1 MDETAPHHQVDLREY
16 LAVLRNRKWT
26 VILVTAL
33 VVAAALAF
41 SYTQTPMYTGK
52 ARLLIRGIPT
62 STGTASIQNLETEG
76 EIIASHPVATLAL
89 EELGLDQAPEEVLR
103 GLDVATAAEESSILT
118 ISYTSSDQEL
128 AASVSNAFANSY
140 IEHKRRQAE
149 AGLEASRASLQAQI
163 DPIEEQLNEINTQLS
178 SPAAEDDPALRATLE
193 TEQAGLS
200 ARLGILQ
207 QRLSDVLATQPQS
220 QITGEVI
227 EPALVPSA
235 PSSPNHTRNGVLAA
249 LLGLALGVGLAFLRE
264 RLDDRLKGR
273 EDLERFTK
281 APVLATIP
289 RFSKSSKQARDIVTI
304 SQPGSAASEA
314 YRTLRTNVQFL
325 SLQSE
330 LKTLLVSS
338 ASAGEGKTV
347 SSINLSVAFAQA
359 GRRVILVSAD
369 LRRPTVETY
378 FGLPNREGLSSWLLA
393 TDRELWSLIVDPGI
407 DNLRVLPSGPVPV
420 NPAELL
426 TSPRFGDLLR
436 LLKEN
441 ADLVIIDSA
450 PALAVADPAIISS
463 QADGTLL
470 VVDSASTRRSSVV
483 RAVEELRRVGAHVIG
498 SVLNLYDPSASPY
511 YYADSYYGSAYE
523 SHSAP
528 MGGEA
533 SEPHGKRRRFLIGRR
548 G

>member
-1 MDETAPHHQVDLREY
+1 MDEIAPHHQVDLREY

-26 VILVTAL
+26 VLLVGIL
-33 VVAAALAF
+33 VVASALGF
-41 SYTQTPMYTGK
+41 SYAQTPMYTGK

-76 EIIASHPVATLAL
+76 EIIGSHPVAVLAL
-89 EELGLDQAPEEVLR
+89 EELGLDQAPEEVLQD
-103 GLDVATAAEESSILT
+103 LDVATAAEESSILT
-118 ISYTSSDQEL
+118 ISYTSPDQEL
-128 AASVSNAFANSY
+128 SASVSNAFANSY
-140 IEHKRRQAE
+140 IEHKRQQAE
-149 AGLEASRASLQAQI
+149 SGLEASRASLQAQI
-163 DPIEEQLNEINTQLS
+163 DPIEEQLNEINTQLT

-220 QITGEVI
+220 QITGEII

-249 LLGLALGVGLAFLRE
+249 LVGLALGVGLAFLRE

-273 EDLERFTK
+273 DDLERFTK

-289 RFSKSSKQARDIVTI
+289 RFSRSSKQAREIITI

-330 LKTLLVSS
+330 LKSLLVSS

-347 SSINLSVAFAQA
+347 SSINLAVAFAQA
-359 GRRVILVSAD
+359 GRRVILLSAD
-369 LRRPTVETY
+369 LRRPTVEAY

-393 TDRELWSLIVDPGI
+393 ADRELWNLILDPGI
-407 DNLRVLPSGPVPV
+407 DNLRVLPSGPIPP

-426 TSPRFGDLLR
+426 TSPRFGELLQ
-436 LLKEN
+436 LLEAN
-441 ADLVIIDSA
+441 ADLVIVDSA
-450 PALAVADPAIISS
+450 PTLAVADPAIISS
-463 QADGTLL
+463 QTDGTLL
-470 VVDSASTRRSSVV
+470 VVDATNTRRSSAT
-483 RAVEELRRVGAHVIG
+483 RAAEELRRVGANVLG
-498 SVLNLYDPSASPY
+498 TVLNSFDASASPY
-511 YYADSYYGSAYE
+511 YYAESGYGSAYE
-523 SHSAP
+523 SHALP
-528 MGGEA
+528 HVQDGANGGRR
-533 SEPHGKRRRFLIGRR
+533 SLLGRRR
-548 G
+548 